1 MSTRILLVD
10 IFLFL
15 LSGLMADNEV
25 EIYPNLSQEES
36 SRFSNLTQD
45 LRCPKCQSSSLAGSN
60 SPISLD
66 LKQVIY
72 NLIIAKKTDSE
83 IKDYLKNRYGEYIS
97 YDPPLTY
104 STIILWFGPFIF
116 FCIVIFIVVFLIKKE
131 QSLKKLAD

>member
-1 MSTRILLVD
+1 MSTRILLVA